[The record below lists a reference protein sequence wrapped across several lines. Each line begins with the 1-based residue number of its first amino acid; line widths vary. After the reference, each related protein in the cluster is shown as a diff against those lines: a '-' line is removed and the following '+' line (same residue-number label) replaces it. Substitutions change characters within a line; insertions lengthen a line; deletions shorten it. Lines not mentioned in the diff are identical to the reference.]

1 MGTQGGTGRRRST
14 KKERSTAEDDAL
26 NLIARE
32 VSGEHVGVGR
42 RTFPLLSELDIR
54 VFLFLRLATND
65 DKSYIHYSHHRQ
77 IDPQIWTFVTR
88 VQCSDLTLKRVCK
101 AVSL

>member
-32 VSGEHVGVGR
+32 VSRENVKVGR
-42 RTFPLLSELDIR
+42 RIISPMSEEYIR
-54 VFLFLRLATND
+54 VILFLLLLLTTND
-65 DKSYIHYSHHRQ
+65 SKAYIHYSHHRQ
-77 IDPQIWTFVTR
+77 F
-88 VQCSDLTLKRVCK
+88 DLDVRNPCMFS
-101 AVSL
+101 AN

>member
-32 VSGEHVGVGR
+32 VSGKHVGVGR
-42 RTFPLLSELDIR
+42 LELFR
-54 VFLFLRLATND
+54 F
-65 DKSYIHYSHHRQ
+65 
-77 IDPQIWTFVTR
+77 
-88 VQCSDLTLKRVCK
+88 
-101 AVSL
+101 